1 MNSMTGYGRC
11 RMNGSGHEVT
21 VEIRAVNHRFLEVGV
36 KYPRAYGFLEEA
48 VRQFIQGRINRGK
61 VDVFIGLESSSD
73 ETVSMQ
79 VDHAL
84 ARRYIVAMREL
95 KKAHKL
101 AGKVDLASVLRYPD
115 VLVSR
120 KTEASRETVWEVVL
134 PALESAVADFEAMRA
149 AEGARLGQDMLQK
162 VDELEAFVDQVD
174 GLAKKVVP
182 QYREKL
188 YQRVRDLLGDAHVDE
203 GRLLTEVALMADK
216 AAIDEELTRLRS
228 HFVQARSLLMETA
241 CPGKKM
247 DFLIQ
252 EMNREVNTI
261 GSKANDLQI
270 TQLVVEMKGLIEKL
284 REQIQNIE

>member
-1 MNSMTGYGRC
+1 
-11 RMNGSGHEVT
+11 
-21 VEIRAVNHRFLEVGV
+21 VGIETSS
-36 KYPRAYGFLEEA
+36 EEA
-48 VRQFIQGRINRGK
+48 V
-61 VDVFIGLESSSD
+61 D
-73 ETVSMQ
+73 MQ

-84 ARRYIVAMREL
+84 AARYIAAMREL
-95 KKAHKL
+95 KKTHKL
-101 AGKVDLASVLRYPD
+101 AGKVELSAVLRYPD

-120 KTEASRETVWEVVL
+120 KTEASREEIWAAVL
-134 PALESAVADFEAMRA
+134 PALEATAADFETMRA
-149 AEGARLGQDMLQK
+149 AEGARLGKDMLQK
-162 VDELEAFVDQVD
+162 VDELEGYVAQVEA
-174 GLAKKVVP
+174 LAEKVVP

-188 YQRVRDLLGDAHVDE
+188 YQRVQELLGDAHVDE

-216 AAIDEELTRLRS
+216 AAIDEEVTRLRS
-228 HFVQARSLLMETA
+228 HFVQARSLLTEVA